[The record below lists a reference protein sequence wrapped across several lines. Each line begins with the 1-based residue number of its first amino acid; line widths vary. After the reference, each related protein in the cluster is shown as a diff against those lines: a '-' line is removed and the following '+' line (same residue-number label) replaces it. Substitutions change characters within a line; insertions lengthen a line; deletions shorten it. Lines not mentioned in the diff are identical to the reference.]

1 MSERARLR
9 VHVLK
14 KTLGDGTDEKWGV
27 IEKREIG
34 SREEESGHVRNAEAL
49 LKAPCHG

>member
-9 VHVLK
+9 VHILK

-34 SREEESGHVRNAEAL
+34 SREEESGRVRNAEVL
-49 LKAPCHG
+49 LKAQCHG